1 MIFTLN
7 TRNNIIW
14 ETIRNRLNTTP
25 EEFNTEI
32 NFQFKEF
39 LNYLFSKKIEYKQLK
54 SALIP
59 NRDKDKYELLFCFDT
74 NINPNIS
81 FYEQYILEIIFSLLN
96 SKTTH
101 SIHTGD
107 FICDNKYQEKASEL
121 LFQNLI
127 YIKNSIWIHSSQY
140 YFVYINNITKINE
153 ADY

>member
-14 ETIRNRLNTTP
+14 ETIRNRLNTTT
-25 EEFNTEI
+25 EEFNAEI

-59 NRDKDKYELLFCFDT
+59 NRDKDKYELLFCFGA

-81 FYEQYILEIIFSLLN
+81 FY
-96 SKTTH
+96 
-101 SIHTGD
+101 
-107 FICDNKYQEKASEL
+107 
-121 LFQNLI
+121 
-127 YIKNSIWIHSSQY
+127 
-140 YFVYINNITKINE
+140 
-153 ADY
+153 